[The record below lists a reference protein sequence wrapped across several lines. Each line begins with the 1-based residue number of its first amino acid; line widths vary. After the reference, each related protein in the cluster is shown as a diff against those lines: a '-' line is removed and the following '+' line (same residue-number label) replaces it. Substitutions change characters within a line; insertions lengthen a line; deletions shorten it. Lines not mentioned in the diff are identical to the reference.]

1 MTQISTDMTKVEYQ
15 IEISAPNEKVYEYY
29 TNPDNIREAW
39 PQDIV
44 KESENVSGSK
54 GEEGSEM
61 KVKGEYLGKKEEMKL
76 QVVDKE
82 PNRKLVTRQTDGPF
96 KKWESIQ
103 EFQGNGNT
111 THIRHTI
118 EYELPTSGKIANTLS
133 GNQADNKI
141 KQGLE
146 QARSDCKTKVRVW
159 SSLMGR
165 SDLE

>member
-146 QARSDCKTKVRVW
+146 QAAQTVKQK
-159 SSLMGR
+159 
-165 SDLE
+165 LESGQV